1 MISAQLSDN
10 QKFLLREA
18 SRIYHEVLDT
28 CLKGI
33 LYKGGMH
40 WKKSKGKDYLFR
52 STDRF
57 GYGKGLGA
65 RSPETERQLREFRQ
79 AKTTIK
85 DDLSEL
91 KGRLKSHAA
100 LCKAA
105 SIHRVPKVVAGIL
118 RHLNQHRFLGNSGM
132 VIGTYALY
140 AYEAASGV
148 FLNNTLLDNQIPP
161 KLTLYFQKHIDRNGF
176 LQMLRKTDRSFEM
189 SSSRGF
195 RAVNRNGHIIE
206 LTRPGRSH
214 KISSNIIEPD
224 TISDLDTRSVP
235 DLKWLL
241 AGPIFSQVVIDTDG
255 NPARMAV
262 PDPRG
267 FTVHKLWLSE
277 RPSRE
282 LKRKQRDRI
291 QGRAVARLI
300 VQHLTGY
307 RFTITELRML
317 PEDVLEECKQW
328 LSDVSALPS

>member
-1 MISAQLSDN
+1 MISTQLSHN
-10 QKFLLREA
+10 QKILLREA
-18 SRIYHEVLDT
+18 SRIYHEYLET
-28 CLKGI
+28 HFRGT

-52 STDRF
+52 SYDRF
-57 GYGKGLGA
+57 GYGKSLGA
-65 RSPETERQLREFRQ
+65 RSLETESQLLEFRQ
-79 AKTTIK
+79 IKTKIK
-85 DDLSEL
+85 DELSEL
-91 KGRLKSHAA
+91 KRRLKSHAA
-100 LCKAA
+100 ICKAA

-118 RHLNQHRFLGNSGM
+118 RYLDQHRFLGKSGM
-132 VIGTYALY
+132 AIGTYALY

-148 FLNNTLLDNQIPP
+148 FVEDTLLDNQIPP
-161 KLTLYFQKHIDRNGF
+161 KLTLYFQKPIDRNGF
-176 LQMLRKTDRSFEM
+176 LEMLRKTDRSFEM

-206 LTRPGRSH
+206 LMRPGRSH

-224 TISDLDTRSVP
+224 TISSLDTRSVP

-241 AGPIFSQVVIDTDG
+241 TVPIYSQVVIDTDG

-277 RPSRE
+277 QPNRE
-282 LKRKQRDRI
+282 LKRKKRDRT

-300 VQHLTGY
+300 VQYLTGY

-317 PEDVLEECKQW
+317 PEDVLEECKKW
-328 LSDVSALPS
+328 VSEI